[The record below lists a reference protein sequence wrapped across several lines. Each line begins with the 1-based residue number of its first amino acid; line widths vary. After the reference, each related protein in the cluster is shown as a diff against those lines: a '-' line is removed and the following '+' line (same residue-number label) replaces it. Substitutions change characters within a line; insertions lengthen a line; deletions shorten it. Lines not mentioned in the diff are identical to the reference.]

1 MILKILLILVILF
14 CLYLF
19 LIHPGSRKMEVID
32 AFKKKK
38 YFAHRGLYD
47 NDSDHPE
54 NSLPAFQNAIDHGYG
69 MEMDVQLTKDGVP
82 VVFHDFKLA
91 RVARDEKDEPV
102 QGKVYD
108 YTFEQLQHFHLL
120 NSTEKI
126 PTFQAFLDLLHGQE
140 PVIVELKIENSDKEL
155 AVCPKADA
163 LLSQYQGLYCVES
176 FNPNGVKW
184 YKDHRPE
191 IMRGQLSSMFTK
203 TNEDA
208 SKYWLV
214 YFIAQNLL
222 ENFLTA
228 PDFIAYDAVYWK
240 NASRSLCRRLFHNT
254 AVAWT
259 IRSQQQLDDRQQDY
273 DIFIFEHFAA
283 DKTK

>member
-1 MILKILLILVILF
+1 MILVYILLILF

-19 LIHPGSRKMEVID
+19 FIHPGLRKMEVID
-32 AFKKKK
+32 AFKKQK

-54 NSLPAFQNAIDHGYG
+54 NSLKAFQNAVDHGYG

-91 RVARDEKDEPV
+91 RVARDENNQPV
-102 QGKVYD
+102 EGKVYD
-108 YTFEQLQHFHLL
+108 YTCEELQHFHLL

-126 PTFQAFLDLLHGQE
+126 PTFEAFLNLLHGQR
-140 PVIVELKIENSDKEL
+140 PVIVELKIENSDREL

-163 LLSQYQGLYCVES
+163 LLSRYQGLYCIES
-176 FNPNGVKW
+176 FNPRGVKW
-184 YKDHRPE
+184 YRDHRPDV
-191 IMRGQLSSMFTK
+191 MRGQLSSMFTK
-203 TNEDA
+203 TNSDRK
-208 SKYWLV
+208 KYWFM
-214 YFIAQNLL
+214 YFIAQNLF
-222 ENFLTA
+222 ENFLTV

-240 NASRSLCRRLFHNT
+240 NFSRWICHRIYHNT

-259 IRSQQQLDDRQQDY
+259 IRSQQQLDARMKDY

-283 DKTK
+283 DQTK